1 VAGRDRPSRTA
12 TEKERAW
19 LTPSWAGKRQEQV
32 EMTGIALG
40 APDTDRAVS
49 SEAHATAHRPRSRKL
64 VVVGQGPAGLR
75 LALQAVRAGF
85 LVIGLDRDA
94 RRVGRLSDGRSDL
107 DRATD
112 TALAAALRD
121 GRYVPTADRRF
132 AEGFDTA
139 VVAAAGP
146 AETDRSVA
154 ALAPYARPG
163 TTMIIQA
170 PAGSGIE
177 PQLVPAILVAAGS
190 PSGGRGVAV
199 AVATDGGRGTR
210 SAADRAVDGLD
221 ARSTAS
227 AAAFYR
233 ELAAAALLADPP
245 TQFLPAQPVLDP
257 PTLRFTRPAIP
268 AQRAPAR
275 PAAPRTTVS
284 TVTVIVPA
292 YNEEEGIAST
302 IEGLLAQDAPEWLRI
317 TDVVVVVNNSTDRTA
332 EIARRYPVT
341 VLEMLHNPH
350 KKSGAMNHGWQQHGR
365 GSDFVLTMDA
375 DTVLLPDTVEKMAKE
390 LVENPVLGAVC
401 SRYWAKEG
409 RGLVRRLQRLE
420 YARYDD
426 LRELRGWKVNVA
438 SGAAAMYRQLAL
450 QEVVELRGKPEP
462 WDNESLIEDYALT
475 LDLKSRGWKVG
486 AAREAHVYTEPPT
499 TFRALWR
506 QRLRW
511 GRGGMDECLKRGWTR
526 ATRRDILAYAL
537 FSMSV
542 FFRVLWIV
550 MLVLM
555 LVYAVPLRYALIG
568 LVPVAVMWA
577 ERVTSA
583 WRLRDRTAG
592 DMALVAVLV
601 VEDLYGFFLELCAV
615 AAASK
620 CLRGKRQAW

>member
-1 VAGRDRPSRTA
+1 
-12 TEKERAW
+12 
-19 LTPSWAGKRQEQV
+19 
-32 EMTGIALG
+32 MTGIALG
-40 APDTDRAVS
+40 APDADHVS
-49 SEAHATAHRPRSRKL
+49 PKVRSTAARRPRPRPRPRPRKL

-75 LALQAVRAGF
+75 LALQAVRAGY
-85 LVIGLDRDA
+85 LVIGLDHDT
-94 RRVGRLSDGRSDL
+94 RRIGRLSDGRSDL
-107 DRATD
+107 DPATD
-112 TALAAALRD
+112 AALAAALR

-139 VVAAAGP
+139 VVVVADGP
-146 AETDRSVA
+146 ASVPADFARAETTRSVA
-154 ALAPYARPG
+154 ALAPFARPG
-163 TTMIIQA
+163 TTLIVHA

-177 PQLVPAILVAAGS
+177 PQVVPAVLVAAGS
-190 PSGGRGVAV
+190 PSAGRGVAV
-199 AVATDGGRGTR
+199 AVGADDLQAPR
-210 SAADRAVDGLD
+210 SGASRAVDGLD

-233 ELAAAALLADPP
+233 ELDTAALVAEPP
-245 TQFLPAQPVLDP
+245 AQFLPARPVVDP
-257 PTLRFTRPAIP
+257 PTLRFARPVIP
-268 AQRAPAR
+268 AQRAPAGGT
-275 PAAPRTTVS
+275 AAAARTTVS

-292 YNEEEGIAST
+292 CNEEAGIAST
-302 IEGLLAQDAPEWLRI
+302 IEGLLTQDAPDWLQI

-365 GSDFVLTMDA
+365 SSDFVLTMDA

-390 LVENPVLGAVC
+390 FLENPVLGAVC
-401 SRYWAKEG
+401 ARYWAKEG
-409 RGLVRRLQRLE
+409 RGLARRLQRLE

-438 SGAAAMYRQLAL
+438 SGAASMYRQLAL

-499 TFRALWR
+499 TFRELWR

-537 FSMSV
+537 FSLSV
-542 FFRVLWIV
+542 FFRVLWIL

-555 LVYAVPLRYALIG
+555 VVYAVPLRYALIG
-568 LVPVAVMWA
+568 LVPVVVMWA

-583 WRLRDRTAG
+583 WRVRGRTAG

-601 VEDLYGFFLELCAV
+601 AEDLYGFFLELCAV

-620 CLRGKRQAW
+620 CLRAKRQAW

>member
-1 VAGRDRPSRTA
+1 
-12 TEKERAW
+12 
-19 LTPSWAGKRQEQV
+19 
-32 EMTGIALG
+32 MTGIALG
-40 APDTDRAVS
+40 APGTARAVA
-49 SEAHATAHRPRSRKL
+49 SEGHATARRLRPRKL

-85 LVIGLDRDA
+85 LVIGLDRDG
-94 RRVGRLSDGRSDL
+94 RRIGRLCDGRSDL
-107 DRATD
+107 GPTVDA
-112 TALAAALRD
+112 ALAAALRD

-139 VVAAAGP
+139 VVVAAAGP
-146 AETDRSVA
+146 AEATRAETDRAVA

-163 TTMIIQA
+163 TTLIVQA
-170 PAGSGIE
+170 PAGSGIA
-177 PQLVPAILVAAGS
+177 PQTVTATLVAAGS
-190 PSGGRGVAV
+190 PSAGRGVAV
-199 AVATDGGRGTR
+199 AVEAGSLRG
-210 SAADRAVDGLD
+210 AGPAVDGLD
-221 ARSTAS
+221 ARSTA
-227 AAAFYR
+227 AATAFHR
-233 ELAAAALLADPP
+233 ELAAAGLLADPP
-245 TQFLPAQPVLDP
+245 TQLLATQLRPTQPVPDP
-257 PTLRFTRPAIP
+257 PTLRFTRPAVP
-268 AQRAPAR
+268 AQRA
-275 PAAPRTTVS
+275 AAGAAATRTTVS

-292 YNEEEGIAST
+292 HNEEEGIAST
-302 IEGLLAQDAPEWLRI
+302 IEGLLAQDAPEWLQI

-365 GSDFVLTMDA
+365 DSDFVLTMDA

-401 SRYWAKEG
+401 SRYWAKDG

-438 SGAAAMYRQLAL
+438 SGAAAMYRRLAL
-450 QEVVELRGKPEP
+450 QEVVELRGRPEP

-499 TFRALWR
+499 TFRELWR

-583 WRLRDRTAG
+583 WRLRGRTAG